1 MSDYI
6 KVKGT
11 EISVTTA
18 NTVGGAGVVRVYAPN
33 LSVLTFANT
42 SGTIGTY
49 TMMGN
54 SEQSFIKETTDTIA
68 ASVAVNCVAIAYK

>member
-1 MSDYI
+1 MADYI

-18 NTVGGAGVVRVYAPN
+18 NTVGGAALVRVYAPSTS
-33 LSVLTFANT
+33 LLTFANT

-49 TMMGN
+49 TMIAGN
-54 SEQSFIKETTDTIA
+54 EQFFIKETTDTIA
-68 ASVAVNCVAIAYK
+68 ANTAVNCVAIAYK

>member
-33 LSVLTFANT
+33 LAVLTFANT

-49 TMMGN
+49 TMIAG
-54 SEQSFIKETTDTIA
+54 SEQSFIKEMTDTIA
-68 ASVAVNCVAIAYK
+68 ATAAVNCVAIAYK

>member
-1 MSDYI
+1 MADYI

-18 NTVGGAGVVRVYAPN
+18 NTVGGATLVRVYAP
-33 LSVLTFANT
+33 SGAVLTFANT

-49 TMMGN
+49 TMITDA
-54 SEQSFIKETTDTIA
+54 EQFFIKESTDTIA
-68 ASVAVNCVAIAYK
+68 ASFAVKCVAIAYK